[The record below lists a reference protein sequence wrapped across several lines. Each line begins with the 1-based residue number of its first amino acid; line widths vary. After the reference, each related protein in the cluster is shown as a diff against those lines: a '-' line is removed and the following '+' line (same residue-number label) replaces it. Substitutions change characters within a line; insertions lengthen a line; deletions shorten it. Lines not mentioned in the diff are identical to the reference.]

1 MKKDYLLYLLL
12 VLVLIF
18 CAACQSQSNVITPVE
33 NESAETSQTDSS
45 NDNKPDPINVAF
57 FMFENSN
64 TFTTYIRKG
73 MESYGKQHNVIVES
87 FDGKSDQST
96 QTDAIT
102 TALAKDQYDVIVV
115 NLVDSGAGTI
125 INNLAKSHN
134 VPVIF
139 ADRAPDLVGGV
150 LDEYE
155 FAYYVGLDW
164 SDPGKVQAEMVYED
178 WKTNKYTIDKNGD
191 GVLQYVLL
199 QGNVAQ
205 QNAIYRTN
213 AIHSL
218 MTQWNEDK
226 TMQNYELD
234 IQDGN
239 WSSDKGKDVMDV
251 WNVKFGD
258 QIEAVLCNNDTM
270 AMGAIE
276 SLKTAGAF
284 DGNTGLKVYGIN
296 GIPDVWEF
304 IEQGYMA
311 GTVLTSPYREA
322 KTIIDMIVNLH
333 SNNDPLLNTSYK
345 WGEFGKDVRIDDVA
359 IRIENI
365 DIAKEDFSF
374 IM

>member
-1 MKKDYLLYLLL
+1 MKKNYLPLLFAAFI
-12 VLVLIF
+12 LIF
-18 CAACQSQSNVITPVE
+18 SAACQTQPAPSKT
-33 NESAETSQTDSS
+33 ESAIQSDT
-45 NDNKPDPINVAF
+45 INEPLHVAF

-102 TALAKDQYDVIVV
+102 TALAKGQYDVIVV

-125 INNLAKSHN
+125 INNLAKASQ

-150 LDEYE
+150 LEEYE
-155 FAYYVGLDW
+155 AAYYVGLDW

-178 WKTNKYTIDKNGD
+178 WKANKETIDKNGD
-191 GVLQYVLL
+191 GILQYVLL

-213 AIHSL
+213 AIHDL
-218 MTQWNEDK
+218 MAKWNEDE
-226 TMQNYELD
+226 TMRNIELD

-258 QIEAVLCNNDTM
+258 QIEAILCNNDTM
-270 AMGAIE
+270 AMGAVE

-284 DGNTGLKVYGIN
+284 DSGNGPKVYGIN
-296 GIPDVWEF
+296 GIPDVWEL

-322 KTIIDMIVNLH
+322 KTIIDMAVNLH
-333 SNNDPLLNTSYK
+333 AKNDPLLNTTYQ
-345 WGEFGKDVRIDDVA
+345 WGEFGKDVRIDDIA

-374 IM
+374 TM